1 MILNIQQTKSN
12 FHMEWMV
19 LDKNNELYAFV
30 KAPFVVGK
38 FQADVYFN
46 DKTQYSLY
54 YNPYDA
60 SYGTKLKDKLSFK
73 VLQDERVIGK
83 ILGQTKAVGFL
94 KSYPYYEFTFQN
106 EHYYGYEVGFGSKGL
121 YLCIYKGDQLI
132 AIVDKALRVINYK
145 DSYTAYLQNE
155 QYAKVVVALVTYY
168 DIVAYGDLM
177 QIALLS
183 VQERR
188 VNTIQKELI
197 AKYDPTF
204 IPKIKAMEGI
214 VD

>member
-1 MILNIQQTKSN
+1 MILSIQQTKSN
-12 FHMEWMV
+12 FHMEWTV
-19 LDKNNELYAFV
+19 SDKNNELYALL

-38 FQADVYFN
+38 FQADVFFS
-46 DKTQYSLY
+46 DKTQYALY

-60 SYGTKLKDKLSFK
+60 SYGAKLKDKLSFK
-73 VLQDERVIGK
+73 VLQNDMLVGK
-83 ILGQTKAVGFL
+83 ILGQTKTVGFL
-94 KSYPYYEFTFQN
+94 KSYPYYEFTFHN
-106 EHYYGYEVGFGSKGL
+106 DLYYGYEVGFGSKGL
-121 YLCIYKGDQLI
+121 YLCIYKGEQLV
-132 AIVDKALRVINYK
+132 AIVDKDLRVINYK
-145 DSYTAYLQNE
+145 DSYTAYLLDG
-155 QYAKVVVALVTYY
+155 QYAKAVVALVAYY

-197 AKYDPTF
+197 AKYDSSF
-204 IPKIKAMEGI
+204 ISRIKAMEGI